1 MFTSMYVVV
10 IGQDEERVV
19 AIPRFQGGGPACVD

>member
-1 MFTSMYVVV
+1 MSMYVVV
-10 IGQDEERVV
+10 IRHDEERVM